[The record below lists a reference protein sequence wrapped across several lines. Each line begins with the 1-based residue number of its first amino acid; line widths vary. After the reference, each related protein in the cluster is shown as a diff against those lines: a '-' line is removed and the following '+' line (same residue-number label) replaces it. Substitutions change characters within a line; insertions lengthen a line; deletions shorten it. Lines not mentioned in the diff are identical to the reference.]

1 MAGFHCR
8 LANNVIRMEGWRMLE
23 QGLNEE
29 LEQYILLNYRPD
41 GVEEKAFCRGA

>member
-1 MAGFHCR
+1 
-8 LANNVIRMEGWRMLE
+8 MLK

-41 GVEEKAFCRGA
+41 GAEEKALAEEPKKKASTGGV